1 MPLPPRPQA
10 QTVSG
15 RPVLSN
21 TVAEAVFLEP
31 SPRFAFSANPDSY
44 ALGEVDGEPMY
55 LPAIAKHVLSPG
67 VNGVGKDGD
76 QQFCKANVEGKG
88 SIWINPDQCP
98 AELTP
103 DHAPGYLRRYEGVSG
118 PVHLEAWLTVV
129 KAPGSRGHVAQATKQ
144 GQELYNRWRL
154 WLMESGIVPFPS
166 EEWVERF
173 EESKAES
180 LRRRAVLASM
190 PEPRIAAAEKAADI
204 AKKSRKAR
212 ANVPEVSNG

>member
-1 MPLPPRPQA
+1 MPLPSRPQPA
-10 QTVSG
+10 VIAG
-15 RPVLSN
+15 RTVLSN

-31 SPRFAFSANPDSY
+31 SPRFALSAHPDSY
-44 ALGEVDGEPMY
+44 TLGEVDGKPMY
-55 LPAIAKHVLSPG
+55 LPVIAKHILSPG

-76 QQFCKANVEGKG
+76 QSFCKSNIEGKG

-98 AELTP
+98 AEMTP

-129 KAPGSRGHVAQATKQ
+129 KAPGNRGHVAQGTKP

-154 WLMESGIVPFPS
+154 WLMESGVVPFPS
-166 EEWVERF
+166 EDWIERF
-173 EESKAES
+173 EETKSES
-180 LRRRAVLASM
+180 LRRRSSLASM
-190 PEPRIAAAEKAADI
+190 PEPRIEAAEKAAEI
-204 AKKSRKAR
+204 AVKTRKAR

>member
-1 MPLPPRPQA
+1 MPLPSRQQPA
-10 QTVSG
+10 AVTG

-44 ALGEVDGEPMY
+44 ALGEVDGKPMY
-55 LPAIAKHVLSPG
+55 LPVIAKHALSPG

-88 SIWINPDQCP
+88 SIWLNPDMCP
-98 AELTP
+98 AEMTP
-103 DHAPGYLRRYEGVSG
+103 DHAPGYLRRYEGAHG
-118 PVHLEAWLTVV
+118 PVHLEAWVSVV
-129 KAPGSRGHVAQATKQ
+129 RAPGNRGHVAQSTKH

-166 EEWVERF
+166 DDWIERF
-173 EESKAES
+173 EESKTES
-180 LRRRAVLASM
+180 LRRRAALAAM
-190 PEPRIAAAEKAADI
+190 PEPRTAAAERAADI
-204 AKKSRKAR
+204 AAKTRKAR
-212 ANVPEVSNG
+212 SNVPEVSNG